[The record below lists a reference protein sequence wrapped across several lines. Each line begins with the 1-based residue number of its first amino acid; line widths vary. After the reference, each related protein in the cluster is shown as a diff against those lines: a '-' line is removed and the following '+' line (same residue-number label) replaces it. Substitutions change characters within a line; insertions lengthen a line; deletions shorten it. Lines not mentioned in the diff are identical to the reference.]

1 MNSLLPYDPGILPS
15 KPAPVA
21 GERIEF
27 QVMGVPPIKDQRQS
41 IRNREHPLHGR
52 FIALRKTS
60 AEAMAGR
67 AWVFAP
73 VELEL
78 TVRCPAPEAS
88 ERHSLTDYLAGVMD
102 TLDGSSGFTF
112 TFLPIIFE
120 DDSQVIASHIQW
132 EEAPQCSYSVSVAI
146 R

>member
-15 KPAPVA
+15 KPSPVA

-27 QVMGVPPIKDQRQS
+27 NVMGLPPIKDQRQS
-41 IRNREHPLHGR
+41 IRNREHPFHDR
-52 FIALRKTS
+52 FIALRKAS

-67 AWVFAP
+67 AWVFSP

-78 TVRCPAPEAS
+78 TIRCPEAS
-88 ERHSLTDYLAGVMD
+88 KQHSLNDFLAGVMD

-112 TFLPIIFE
+112 TFLPVIFE
-120 DDSQVIASHIQW
+120 DDSQVIASHIHW
-132 EEAPQCSYSVSVAI
+132 EESSQCSYSVAVVV

>member
-1 MNSLLPYDPGILPS
+1 MNSLLPYDPGNLPS
-15 KPAPVA
+15 KPSPVA

-27 QVMGVPPIKDQRQS
+27 HVMGLPPIKDQGQS
-41 IRNREHPLHGR
+41 IRNRAHPLHDR
-52 FIALRKTS
+52 FVTLRKAS
-60 AEAMAGR
+60 SEAMAGR

-78 TVRCPAPEAS
+78 TVRCPEAS
-88 ERHSLTDYLAGVMD
+88 ERHSLTDFLAGVMD
-102 TLDGSSGFTF
+102 TLDGSSGCTF

-120 DDSQVIASHIQW
+120 DDSQVIASRIQW
-132 EEAPQCSYSVSVAI
+132 EEAPQCSYSVAVVI